1 MGIAFSH
8 LPFYDLCRKLG
19 AIQSPL
25 FVLGSQEIHE
35 PEEKIRE
42 FALRSGCVGLARDLS
57 VRSLFRERYS
67 VTDYCDCDLNN
78 RADLALDFG
87 KPLPAEFARTAM
99 TVLNSGTIEHIF
111 DVGRA
116 FRNIHELTCV
126 GGVIIHCA
134 PLTWFEHGYFNF
146 NPRLFSEIAD
156 ANGYRLLAEGFH
168 CVRDVLGG
176 ETKPALYI
184 TFDGLAVTPLR
195 ERIFALLKESV
206 TVSNVLY
213 MAAYRK
219 TSLQEFDCPY
229 EICE

>member
-1 MGIAFSH
+1 MGISLSH

-42 FALRSGCVGLARDLS
+42 FALRSGCADLARDLS

-78 RADLALDFG
+78 KADLALDFG
-87 KPLPAEFARTAM
+87 KPLPAEFAGTAM

-126 GGVIIHCA
+126 GGAIIHCA

-146 NPRLFSEIAD
+146 NPRLFSEIA
-156 ANGYRLLAEGFH
+156 AVNGYRLLAEGFH
-168 CVRDVLGG
+168 FVRDVLG
-176 ETKPALYI
+176 EQPNPSFYI
-184 TFDGLAVTPLR
+184 TFDGQAFTPLR
-195 ERIFALLKESV
+195 ERIFALLKETV
-206 TVSNVLY
+206 TVSNVLC

-219 TSLQEFDCPY
+219 TSLREFDCPY